1 MPAAYSSQQC
11 AQCGDRDKKN
21 RKSQSEFLCLK
32 CGHTD
37 NADNN
42 ATKVIKQRTFEY
54 LRSKAFLNGKTKRK
68 IAIRKKAV
76 QVVERPS
83 LDSKG
88 DVSPEIPAT
97 TVDA

>member
-1 MPAAYSSQQC
+1 MKVKHGKAIEQQC
-11 AQCGDRDKKN
+11 AQCGDTDKKN

-68 IAIRKKAV
+68 KETGNV
-76 QVVERPS
+76 NQ
-83 LDSKG
+83 
-88 DVSPEIPAT
+88 
-97 TVDA
+97 